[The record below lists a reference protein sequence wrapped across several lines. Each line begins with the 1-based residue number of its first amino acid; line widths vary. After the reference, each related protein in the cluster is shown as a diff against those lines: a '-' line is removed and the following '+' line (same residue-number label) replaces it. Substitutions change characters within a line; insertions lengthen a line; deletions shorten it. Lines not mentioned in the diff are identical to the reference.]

1 MPIMSDY
8 FYYLIGFSL
17 AQGLHPG
24 LWYVAPS
31 VLDGDIYSYIRHP
44 QYSQHLRVYTLGYG
58 VSHLRCWV
66 MTSIHISDIL
76 NIPNILRGYTL
87 GLGCVAPSVLGGVS
101 ISSFYSNLSP
111 FSQIREIGIICWRRC
126 VWDSMSDAILSE
138 QMFSTLPTRAP
149 SAVCLDAVLCMLMT
163 PQRLL

>member
-24 LWYVAPS
+24 LWCVAPS
-31 VLDGDIYSYIRHP
+31 VLGGDIYSYIRHP
-44 QYSQHLRVYTLGYG
+44 QYSQHPQGLHPGLGYVAPSVLG
-58 VSHLRCWV
+58 G
-66 MTSIHISDIL
+66 DIYSYIRHPQYSQHSQVL
-76 NIPNILRGYTL
+76 HP

>member
-24 LWYVAPS
+24 LCCVAPT
-31 VLDGDIYSYIRHP
+31 VLDDVWTAPFICPIPRVKTLIWAMSHLRCWGDDIYSYIRHP
-44 QYSQHLRVYTLGYG
+44 QYSKHPQGLH
-58 VSHLRCWV
+58 
-66 MTSIHISDIL
+66 
-76 NIPNILRGYTL
+76 PE
-87 GLGCVAPSVLGGVS
+87 LGCVAPSVLGGVS

-111 FSQIREIGIICWRRC
+111 SSQIREIGIICWRRC

>member
-1 MPIMSDY
+1 MYCFVNDCDIFVL
-8 FYYLIGFSL
+8 FYAHNEQLFLLFVGFSL

-24 LWYVAPS
+24 LCY
-31 VLDGDIYSYIRHP
+31 
-44 QYSQHLRVYTLGYG
+44 
-58 VSHLRCWV
+58 
-66 MTSIHISDIL
+66 
-76 NIPNILRGYTL
+76 
-87 GLGCVAPSVLGGVS
+87 VAPSVLGGVS
-101 ISSFYSNLSP
+101 ISSFYSNLYP